1 MYLTFVTITSILI
14 LPTAIFLVRSMFKNF
29 TKSSS
34 DHNLEILQL
43 KNQLLQITKDEKI
56 GLLDKNDDLIKISVS
71 RKLIKL
77 HDEVADEKKIV
88 EAPKKITTWASLFI
102 VSLCLIGSHVT
113 YVITDGHYFQYFQSN
128 QINILNIGNNSK
140 PSEHQKQLS
149 QEAVEKILKKNNDAE
164 RFSSTDLKFSDLAQ
178 LVRQLKTVLDD
189 RPNDLQGHELLV
201 KNSARIGDFFTARRA
216 QKQVLVILASDARSS
231 DFANYADL
239 CIIAANG
246 YVSTEAAMA
255 IKKALEID
263 YNNSQANFYLSLL
276 FLQDGATSRAL
287 KIWKDLLAN
296 EPSSSKLI
304 KMLIPKIELLS
315 AKLAEK
321 LAGNQQTNSEFHAI
335 RMAFLNLL
343 KTFEERLD
351 KEQGSTQNWKSL
363 IQSYQ
368 NLNYMREAETNVIK
382 MRSLFSSSS
391 NR

>member
-14 LPTAIFLVRSMFKNF
+14 LPTTIFLVRSMFKNF

-77 HDEVADEKKIV
+77 HEEVADEEKIV

-128 QINILNIGNNSK
+128 PINILNIGNNSK

-149 QEAVEKILKKNNDAE
+149 QEAVEKILKKNSDAE
-164 RFSSTDLKFSDLAQ
+164 RSSSTDLKLSDLAQ
-178 LVRQLKTVLDD
+178 LVQQLKTVLDD

-263 YNNSQANFYLSLL
+263 YNNSQANVYLSLL

-296 EPSSSKLI
+296 EPSSSKWI

-315 AKLAEK
+315 AKLAKK

-335 RMAFLNLL
+335 RLAFLNLL
-343 KTFEERLD
+343 KSFEERLD
-351 KEQGSTQNWKSL
+351 KERGSIQNWKSL
-363 IQSYQ
+363 IQSYR
-368 NLNYMREAETNVIK
+368 NLNYMQEAETNVIK